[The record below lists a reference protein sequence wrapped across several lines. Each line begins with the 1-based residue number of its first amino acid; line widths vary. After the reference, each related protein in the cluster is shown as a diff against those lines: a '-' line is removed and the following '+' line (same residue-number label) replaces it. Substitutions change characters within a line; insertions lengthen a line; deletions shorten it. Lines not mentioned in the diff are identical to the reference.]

1 MDRNMSNNTIYLG
14 NKSDLNKGFDI
25 KFSGNE
31 NDFSNTSLVSDGK
44 NLTIRDYGFIEKQG
58 LVIFLDALGMKGI
71 WKRFP
76 PIEVVQKW
84 SNVNT
89 VFLSIEEPEVQNLDF
104 SFRALSDTI
113 IITISNIDSLNINLP
128 KIFDLLIK
136 PFLNSI
142 KNKILLRGVITFGP
156 FYWSDK
162 LIIGPAIDE
171 AAEYHNKV
179 NWIGIST
186 SPLLKLN
193 LKIKKNDSLLLYKIP
208 YKEQE
213 KFYDG
218 IVLNWPI
225 YDTNNEYISILMDE
239 ESKAEYNSKIKYK
252 NTYTFYNYCK
262 KMSKI

>member
-1 MDRNMSNNTIYLG
+1 MTNNTIYLR
-14 NKSDLNKGFDI
+14 NKNDLNKDFDI
-25 KFSGNE
+25 KVSGNE
-31 NDFSNTSLVSDGK
+31 NDFSNTPLVSDGK
-44 NLTIRDYGFIEKQG
+44 NLTIRNYGFIEKQG

-89 VFLSIEEPEVQNLDF
+89 AFLSIEEDPEIQNLDF

-113 IITISNIDSLNINLP
+113 IIIISNTNSLNINLY
-128 KIFDLLIK
+128 KIFNLLIK
-136 PFLNSI
+136 PFINSI
-142 KNKILLRGVITFGP
+142 INKILLRGVITYGT

-186 SPLLKLN
+186 SPSLKLN
-193 LKIKKNDSLLLYKIP
+193 LIEMNRNKSLISYRIP
-208 YKEQE
+208 WKERE
-213 KFYDG
+213 RESYYEG

-225 YDTNNEYISILMDE
+225 YDTNNECMSVLLEE
-239 ESKAEYNSKIKYK
+239 ESQADSNSKIKYN

-262 KMSKI
+262 KI